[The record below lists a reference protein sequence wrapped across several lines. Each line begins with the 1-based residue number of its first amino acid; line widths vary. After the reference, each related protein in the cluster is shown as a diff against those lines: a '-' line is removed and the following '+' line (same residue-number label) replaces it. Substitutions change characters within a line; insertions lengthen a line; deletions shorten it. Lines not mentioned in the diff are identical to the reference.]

1 MSRSWRSVQDQ
12 SGRSTL
18 WRALWTSV
26 KGLSKLPNLR
36 DLSSVSLRTQAALA
50 AGKTQEDINTWKASN
65 HRFTVRGTQH
75 AFAMSFSADDVKD
88 VVAAPPDAS
97 DIQDLAQANAE
108 IERLRAMIAFLDA
121 PPSVVA
127 AVVPAGVRPRPT
139 GAKVRQT

>member
-1 MSRSWRSVQDQ
+1 
-12 SGRSTL
+12 
-18 WRALWTSV
+18 
-26 KGLSKLPNLR
+26 
-36 DLSSVSLRTQAALA
+36 
-50 AGKTQEDINTWKASN
+50 
-65 HRFTVRGTQH
+65 
-75 AFAMSFSADDVKD
+75 MSFSAEDVKD